1 MISNDHLRK
10 TDELMTALQTTC
22 EARNVPVPEVREVRV
37 TERNGRVYA
46 LAIFPQ
52 NFGYKLEAYK
62 DARFR
67 AQLSSTLSGM
77 PVTYSNSTGFRLVAI
92 LEDNSLIGEPRP
104 LNLNEQPG
112 PWHVPIGD
120 MLDGRP
126 LWLDV
131 ITMDSVLIGG
141 SRRMGKTR
149 LLHGWIQAL
158 MHGGQTQLYLWDGKP
173 SCAEF
178 GRYAGH
184 PSVTVIDEKNLA
196 DGVHEINAIMVE
208 RAAQFAQAGVVDF
221 QAFTAQRRD
230 LKPVV
235 FIVDELAAISLL
247 PGADGILRTI
257 EDLISRGGAFG
268 IYPVLAT
275 QRPTANA
282 VRGVS
287 KTNLQTR
294 ISLPVPSH
302 VDSQV
307 ILERVGAEKLP
318 KVKGRLAIVWEAK
331 LIQAQSYRVELP
343 ESSCQNLFI
352 SDQPAAT
359 SGQNTAEM
367 SERDRTL
374 AERCLKENEGLF
386 TLGWLQT
393 IGYGPSEARTVQAGF
408 AERGWVVKDR
418 RRSNAYAIDR
428 AVCGV

>member
-10 TDELMTALQTTC
+10 TDEFMRALETTC
-22 EARNVPVPEVREVRV
+22 EDRHVPLPDIREVRV

-52 NFGYKLEAYK
+52 QFGHKLEAYK

-67 AQLSSTLSGM
+67 AQLSSTLSGT
-77 PVTYSNSTGFRLVAI
+77 PVTFSNSTGFRLVAI
-92 LEDNSLIGEPRP
+92 LEDNSLIGEQRP

-112 PWHVPIGD
+112 PLFVPIGD
-120 MLDGRP
+120 MLDGRS
-126 LWLDV
+126 LWLD
-131 ITMDSVLIGG
+131 IIIMDSVLIGG

-149 LLHGWIQAL
+149 LIHGWIQSL
-158 MHGGQTQLYLWDGKP
+158 IHGGEALLYLWDGKP
-173 SCAEF
+173 NSAEF
-178 GRYAGH
+178 GRYAGN
-184 PSVTVIDEKNLA
+184 SGVTVIGAQNLA
-196 DGVHEINAIMVE
+196 DGVDELSTIMVE

-221 QAFTAQRRD
+221 QSFTAQGNN
-230 LKPVV
+230 LNPVV

-247 PGADGILRTI
+247 PGADEILRTI

-331 LIQAQSYRVELP
+331 LIEAQAYRVDLP
-343 ESSCQNLFI
+343 DGEIRAQASEVRSP
-352 SDQPAAT
+352 DAQPIA
-359 SGQNTAEM
+359 M
-367 SERDRTL
+367 SERDQQL
-374 AERCLKENEGLF
+374 AARCLRENGGLF
-386 TLGWLQT
+386 TLDWLKT
-393 IGYGPSEARTVQAGF
+393 VGYGPSEARTVQTGF
-408 AERGWVVKDR
+408 AESGWIVKDR
-418 RRSNAYAIDR
+418 MRSNAYVVAQV
-428 AVCGV
+428 VCGV

>member
-10 TDELMTALQTTC
+10 TDEFMKTFATTC
-22 EARNVPVPEVREVRV
+22 EDRHVPMPDVREVRV

-52 NFGYKLEAYK
+52 QLGHKLEVYK

-67 AQLSSTLSGM
+67 AQISSTLGGT
-77 PVTYSNSTGFRLVAI
+77 PVTYSNRTGFRLVAI
-92 LEDNSLIGEPRP
+92 LEDNSLIGEQRP
-104 LNLNEQPG
+104 LNLDEQPG
-112 PWHVPIGD
+112 PWYVPIGD
-120 MLDGRP
+120 KLDGQA
-126 LWLDV
+126 LWLD
-131 ITMDSVLIGG
+131 IIMMDSVLIGG

-149 LLHGWIQAL
+149 LIHGWIQAL
-158 MHGGQTQLYLWDGKP
+158 VHGGQTLLYLWDGKP

-178 GRYAGH
+178 GRYAGNAG
-184 PSVTVIDEKNLA
+184 VTVIGETNLTQ
-196 DGVHEINAIMVE
+196 GVNEISAIMVE

-221 QAFTAQRRD
+221 QSFKVQGHE
-230 LKPVV
+230 LEPVV

-307 ILERVGAEKLP
+307 ILERPGAEKLP

-331 LIQAQSYRVELP
+331 LIQAQAYRVELP
-343 ESSCQNLFI
+343 EAVSLI
-352 SDQPAAT
+352 PEAT
-359 SGQNTAEM
+359 SNDRQNAAADDLPEP
-367 SERDRTL
+367 DREL
-374 AERCLKENEGLF
+374 AERCVRENDGLF
-386 TLGWLQT
+386 TLGWIQSTGLGQ
-393 IGYGPSEARTVQAGF
+393 GEARTLQTEW
-408 AERGWVVKDR
+408 AERGWIVKDR
-418 RRSNAYAIDR
+418 KRSNAYAIKD
-428 AVCGV
+428 GL